1 MKSQKHNDTPL
12 CQFGPGGEFVSTWPA
27 DATPIPEE
35 PCVDHPGWSRLAKD
49 LGYEPPLVATGPEPM
64 VWAKRQQHEAMAD
77 APARTMVGRVLDVLR
92 RLKFAEQELTD
103 TQFVEQHIEMA
114 EASLSSLGQTG
125 PVSTHASLSND
136 VLEQASAP
144 LAEVARSSVFPA
156 GLSTEFPLEIAD
168 HLLTQ
173 ERENGT
179 DTTEDA
185 DFTVHSGLSD
195 DAGLFPV
202 DAGDWGPSGSDESH
216 GVRTRR
222 RTRKRRATAAGGQAQ
237 RSLFEDIA

>member
-1 MKSQKHNDTPL
+1 MKSQHHNDTPL

-27 DATPIPEE
+27 DAVAIPEE
-35 PCVDHPGWSRLAKD
+35 PCVDHPGWSRLAID
-49 LGYEPPLVATGPEPM
+49 LGYEAPLVSTGPEPI
-64 VWAKRQQHEAMAD
+64 VWAKRQQHEGMGD
-77 APARTMVGRVLDVLR
+77 APARTVVRRVLDVLR
-92 RLKFAEQELTD
+92 RLKFAEEELSD
-103 TQFVEQHIEMA
+103 AQFVEQHIEMA
-114 EASLSSLGQTG
+114 EASLSALGQTG
-125 PVSTHASLSND
+125 SISTRSLLSND

-156 GLSTEFPLEIAD
+156 GVSSEFSLEIAD

-173 ERENGT
+173 ERANGT

-222 RTRKRRATAAGGQAQ
+222 RTRKRRATVAGGQTQ
-237 RSLFEDIA
+237 RSLFEGLA